1 MANVFKCDICGKET
15 KVAPKVEKAWVEDED
30 GKKVPKLTTIKTM
43 NFATGEV
50 VEQVVQETRDLEDR
64 CYIVKL
70 NAGPQVIQ
78 KDFCEEHYKEILPH
92 VNQLWKALE
101 AIGSK

>member
-1 MANVFKCDICGKET
+1 MNIFKCDVCGKET
-15 KVAPKVEKAWVEDED
+15 RIAPKFEKVFDKD
-30 GKKVPKLTTIKTM
+30 GKPKLTTIKSM

-50 VEQVVQETRDLEDR
+50 VEQTVQETRDLEDR

-78 KDFCEEHYKEILPH
+78 KDFCEEHYKEMLPH
-92 VNQLWKALE
+92 INQLWKALE
-101 AIGSK
+101 EIESR